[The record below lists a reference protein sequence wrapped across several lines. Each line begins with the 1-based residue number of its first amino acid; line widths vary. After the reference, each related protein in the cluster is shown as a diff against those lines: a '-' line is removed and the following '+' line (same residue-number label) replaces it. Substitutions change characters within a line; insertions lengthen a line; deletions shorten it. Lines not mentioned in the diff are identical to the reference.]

1 VTGCARALAQLGRL
15 DEALEEFARAE
26 KIDPANA
33 RNCLHWGSAL
43 KEAGR
48 ASEADAM
55 LARARTLAAKQ
66 GLVL

>member
-1 VTGCARALAQLGRL
+1 
-15 DEALEEFARAE
+15 LEEFARAE

-33 RNCLHWGSAL
+33 RNCLYWGSAL
-43 KEAGR
+43 KQAGR
-48 ASEADAM
+48 AREADAM